1 MICLKEEIEEE
12 DEGVDQESGSKPLIE
27 AVEPQQPPTQ
37 ENLAQESLLSQEKG
51 QEIDLLKS
59 IETLVEVWR
68 TIARRTLSVFEN

>member
-1 MICLKEEIEEE
+1 LKEEIEEE
-12 DEGVDQESGSKPLIE
+12 DEGVDQESGSKLLIE
-27 AVEPQQPPTQ
+27 AVEPQQPPAQ
-37 ENLAQESLLSQEKG
+37 ENLGQESLLSQEKG

>member
-12 DEGVDQESGSKPLIE
+12 DEGVDQESGSKLLIE
-27 AVEPQQPPTQ
+27 AVEPQQPPAQ
-37 ENLAQESLLSQEKG
+37 ENLGQDSLSSQEKG